1 VLALCALALLVPSAT
16 PDPFLF
22 AMMGCLRV
30 ALFSYLSRTMTTQL
44 QAINQMLV
52 GIGQAPVVSLDI
64 ANPEIATALSILESV
79 NREVQGEGWNFNTE
93 INYPFT
99 PDNDGEVVVPG
110 NVLQIADNKTSNVQK
125 YQTVLRGGKLY
136 DKISHSYSFPTNA
149 PLLCDVVWLFNFED
163 LPQVF
168 QDYIAQRAARVFA
181 GSVVGSKEMFQ
192 FNAQDET
199 ILRSNCVAYDT
210 NTSGVNIFGV
220 ESGQNFYVSYTP
232 FRTIA
237 R

>member
-1 VLALCALALLVPSAT
+1 
-16 PDPFLF
+16 
-22 AMMGCLRV
+22 
-30 ALFSYLSRTMTTQL
+30 MTTQL
-44 QAINQMLV
+44 QAINQMLT

-149 PLLCDVVWLFNFED
+149 PLLCDVVWLFAFED

>member
-1 VLALCALALLVPSAT
+1 
-16 PDPFLF
+16 
-22 AMMGCLRV
+22 
-30 ALFSYLSRTMTTQL
+30 MTTQL

-64 ANPEIATALSILESV
+64 ANPEIATALNILDSV
-79 NREVQGEGWNFNTE
+79 NREVQGEGWHFNTE

-99 PDNDGEVVVPG
+99 PDTNGEVTVPS
-110 NVLQIADNKTSNVQK
+110 NVLQISDNKTSSIQQ
-125 YQTVLRGGKLY
+125 YQTVLRNGKLY
-136 DKISHSYSFPTNA
+136 DKISHSYVFPTTA
-149 PLLCDVVWLFNFED
+149 PLLCDVVWLYLFED

-168 QDYIAQRAARVFA
+168 QDYITQRAARVFA

-199 ILRSNCVAYDT
+199 ILRSNCLAYDT
-210 NTSGVNIFGV
+210 STSDVNIFGI
-220 ESGQNFYVSYTP
+220 ETGQNYYVSYTP

>member
-1 VLALCALALLVPSAT
+1 MSGGP
-16 PDPFLF
+16 PFSIP
-22 AMMGCLRV
+22 V
-30 ALFSYLSRTMTTQL
+30 RTMTTQL
-44 QAINQMLV
+44 QAINQMLT

-64 ANPEIATALSILESV
+64 ANPEIATALSILDSV
-79 NREVQGEGWNFNTE
+79 NREVQGEGWSFNTE

-99 PDNDGEVVVPG
+99 PNISNEITIPE
-110 NVLQIADNKTSNVQK
+110 NVLQIADNKNSNVQQ
-125 YQTVLRGGKLY
+125 YQTVIRGGKLY
-136 DKISHSYSFPTNA
+136 DKISHSFTSWTVSPV
-149 PLLCDVVWLFNFED
+149 LCDVVWLFDFED

-192 FNAQDET
+192 FNQQDEGM
-199 ILRSNCVAYDT
+199 LRANCIAYDT
-210 NTSGVNIFGV
+210 DTSGVNIFGV
-220 ESGQNFYVSYTP
+220 ETGQNFYISYTP